1 MSVFYLSTR
10 TKKDNQHQE
19 KEIHKNYQRVQ
30 HEAEKCKKK
39 NDNNKREIILFR

>member
-19 KEIHKNYQRVQ
+19 KEIHKNYQSNMKQRN
-30 HEAEKCKKK
+30 AIK
-39 NDNNKREIILFR
+39 